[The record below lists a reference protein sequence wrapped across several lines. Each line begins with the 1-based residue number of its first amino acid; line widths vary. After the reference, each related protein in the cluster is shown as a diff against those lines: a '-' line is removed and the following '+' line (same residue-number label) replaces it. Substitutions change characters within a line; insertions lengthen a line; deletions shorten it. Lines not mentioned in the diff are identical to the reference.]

1 MRQGAI
7 VAVSHLRLNS
17 QALKDLMTM
26 TPRKGIILAGGTGTR
41 LHPSTIATSKQ
52 LMPVYDKPMIYY
64 PLCVLMEAGIREIM
78 IITTPHDKAAFKTLL
93 QDGSQWGL
101 SLTYA
106 VQDAPRGI
114 AEALIIAEEF
124 LDGGSSVLVLGD
136 NLFFGETF
144 SQGLEAAM
152 ARIEGASVFGYRVN
166 DPQRYG
172 VVEFD
177 EAGKVLSIEEKPP
190 EPKSNYAVTGLYF
203 YDEHAPEYAKNIT
216 PSARQ
221 EVEITALNKI
231 YLEKEQL
238 HVQILGGGTTWL
250 DTGTH
255 KSLFEAAQFVNVLQS
270 RQGIRICCPEVLAYQ
285 KKWITRDELIVH
297 ANRLEKSGY
306 GHYLMDAAGL
316 L

>member
-1 MRQGAI
+1 MKA
-7 VAVSHLRLNS
+7 S
-17 QALKDLMTM
+17 
-26 TPRKGIILAGGTGTR
+26 PRKGIILAGGTGTR
-41 LHPSTIATSKQ
+41 LHPSTIAISKQ

-78 IITTPHDKAAFKTLL
+78 IITTPHDQAAFKTLL

-101 SLTYA
+101 SLTFA
-106 VQDAPRGI
+106 IQDAPRGI

-124 LDGGSSVLVLGD
+124 LQGRPSVLVLGD

-144 SQGLEAAM
+144 SRGLEVAM
-152 ARIEGASVFGYRVN
+152 ARSDGASVFGYRVN

-177 EAGKVLSIEEKPP
+177 KAGKVLSIEEKP
-190 EPKSNYAVTGLYF
+190 EDPKSNYAVTGLYF
-203 YDEHAPEYAKNIT
+203 YDKHAPTYAKAIV

-221 EVEITALNKI
+221 EVEITALNQL
-231 YLEKEQL
+231 YLSKGQL
-238 HVQILGGGTTWL
+238 HVELLGGGTTWL

-285 KKWITRDELIVH
+285 KNWISQDELIVH
-297 ANRLEKSGY
+297 AKGLEKSGY
-306 GHYLMDAAGL
+306 GNYLMDVAEL

>member
-1 MRQGAI
+1 MKTA
-7 VAVSHLRLNS
+7 
-17 QALKDLMTM
+17 
-26 TPRKGIILAGGTGTR
+26 PRKGIILAGGTGTR
-41 LHPSTIATSKQ
+41 LHPTTIAISKQ

-78 IITTPHDKAAFKTLL
+78 IITTPHDQAAFKTLL

-106 VQDAPRGI
+106 IQDAPRGI

-124 LDGGSSVLVLGD
+124 LQGGPSVLVLGD

-144 SQGLEAAM
+144 SQGLETAM
-152 ARIEGASVFGYRVN
+152 ARSHGASVFGYRVN

-172 VVEFD
+172 VVDFD
-177 EAGKVLSIEEKPP
+177 DNGKVLSIEEKP
-190 EPKSNYAVTGLYF
+190 EDPKSNYAVTGLYF
-203 YDEHAPEYAKNIT
+203 YDEHAPTYAKSIK

-221 EVEITALNKI
+221 EVEITALNQI
-231 YLEKEQL
+231 YLSKGQL
-238 HVQILGGGTTWL
+238 HVELLGGGTTWL

-285 KKWITRDELIVH
+285 KSWISREELIVH
-297 ANRLEKSGY
+297 AKRLEKSGY
-306 GHYLMDAAGL
+306 GNYLMDVAGL

>member
-1 MRQGAI
+1 
-7 VAVSHLRLNS
+7 
-17 QALKDLMTM
+17 
-26 TPRKGIILAGGTGTR
+26 
-41 LHPSTIATSKQ
+41 
-52 LMPVYDKPMIYY
+52 MPVYDKPMIYY

-78 IITTPHDKAAFKTLL
+78 IITTPHDKAAFQTLL
-93 QDGSQWGL
+93 QDGAQWGL

-106 VQDAPRGI
+106 VQEAPRGI
-114 AEALIIAEEF
+114 AEALIIAEDF
-124 LDGGSSVLVLGD
+124 LDGGPSVLVLGD

-144 SQGLEAAM
+144 SRGLQSAM
-152 ARIEGASVFGYRVN
+152 ARTDGASVFGYRVN

-203 YDEHAPEYAKNIT
+203 YDEHAPKYAKNIT

-231 YLEKEQL
+231 YLAKGQL
-238 HVQILGGGTTWL
+238 HVQLLGGGTTWL

-270 RQGIRICCPEVLAYQ
+270 RQGIRICCPEVLAYN
-285 KKWITRDELIVH
+285 KGWISRDVLIEH
-297 ANRLEKSGY
+297 ATRLEKSGY
-306 GHYLMDAAGL
+306 GNYLMNVAGL

>member
-1 MRQGAI
+1 MSI
-7 VAVSHLRLNS
+7 L
-17 QALKDLMTM
+17 T
-26 TPRKGIILAGGTGTR
+26 RKGIILAGGTGTR
-41 LHPSTIATSKQ
+41 LHPSTIAISKQ

-78 IITTPHDKAAFKTLL
+78 IITTPHDQAAFKTLL

-106 VQDAPRGI
+106 IQDAPRGI
-114 AEALIIAEEF
+114 AEALIIAEDF
-124 LDGGSSVLVLGD
+124 LEGGPSVLVLGD

-152 ARIEGASVFGYRVN
+152 ARTEGASVFGYRVN

-177 EAGKVLSIEEKPP
+177 AGGKVLSIEEKP
-190 EPKSNYAVTGLYF
+190 EAPKSNYALTGLYF
-203 YDEHAPEYAKNIT
+203 YDAHAPEYAKSIT

-221 EVEITALNKI
+221 EVEITALNQI
-231 YLEKEQL
+231 YLSKGAL
-238 HVQILGGGTTWL
+238 HVELLSGGTTWL

-285 KKWITRDELIVH
+285 KNWISRDELIIH
-297 ANRLEKSGY
+297 AKRLEKSGY
-306 GHYLMDAAGL
+306 GHYLMDVAGL

>member
-1 MRQGAI
+1 MSI
-7 VAVSHLRLNS
+7 L
-17 QALKDLMTM
+17 T
-26 TPRKGIILAGGTGTR
+26 RKGIILAGGTGTR
-41 LHPSTIATSKQ
+41 LHPSTIAISKQ

-78 IITTPHDKAAFKTLL
+78 IITTPHDQAAFKTLL

-106 VQDAPRGI
+106 IQDAPRGI
-114 AEALIIAEEF
+114 AEALIIAEDF
-124 LDGGSSVLVLGD
+124 LEGGPSVLVLGD

-152 ARIEGASVFGYRVN
+152 ARTEGASVFGYRVN

-177 EAGKVLSIEEKPP
+177 AGGKVLSIEEKP
-190 EPKSNYAVTGLYF
+190 EAPKSNYAVTGLYF
-203 YDEHAPEYAKNIT
+203 YDAHASEYAKSIT

-221 EVEITALNKI
+221 EVEITALNQI
-231 YLEKEQL
+231 YLSKGAL
-238 HVQILGGGTTWL
+238 HVELLSGGTTWL

-285 KKWITRDELIVH
+285 KNWISRDELITH
-297 ANRLEKSGY
+297 AKRLEKSGY
-306 GHYLMDAAGL
+306 GHYLMDVAGL